1 MWEVKDATIR
11 KWIRAQ
17 GSERQQHLPT
27 TLSSTRTLAQTVS
40 PPLAKQ
46 NYLNGY
52 SKRTAQIEGTMKKLL
67 IIKLVIFL
75 ALALLAVSGCGE
87 TIQPISTSIPTQIPS
102 ATLPPTLTPTP
113 PPTLTPTPVPVTIQ
127 EAIQR
132 DTFAELEVFNKGG
145 IYLGS
150 YVPSS
155 SYSDRTIHLSTFTPD
170 GRQFVA
176 VTKRGIYAYDV
187 ESWQE
192 LVFVPLSPEVKIIST
207 GYSVDSSLFAAGD
220 SSGIVTFW
228 DTKTWKIKNSF
239 QVHKG
244 AVTSLDISP
253 DNMNFVTIG
262 DKNEISVWS
271 ISDGSLITSQ
281 IRSRDTGPAH
291 YSLDGKWLYIYELRD
306 LINGNLVVWN
316 SENLQITDRLDLI
329 GEEWAGQAVS
339 PYTNTVAAY
348 YASGTLTVYD
358 FDKQEEFSLD
368 WDIFSSPTQMMF
380 LDEKT
385 LMVKFLR
392 SDDYDLI
399 DLESHDVTTLSL
411 EALSRKTFKNPEFL
425 HILKSKEIAA
435 LGFENFG
442 DIQNITPNGNAL
454 ILDSVHKLQIG
465 GMFDLNRKTIKNV
478 ATQDFPWDSFVLLS
492 DGSLAGVDPQQSEIA
507 ITILSLEPQF
517 AIKSKVEQTYEV
529 TDFIQAATISP
540 NGKMLAFVT
549 ADGYF
554 YLWNL
559 DTKELATKIKPFKA
573 YVRVRLSFNND
584 GSYLALAGQDGTI
597 KVINMEDLNM
607 EDLSKVAS
615 YNGREPVFSPDGTNL
630 AYISSNGSIHLVS
643 PFNNDEPKV
652 LRENNDRFVSIAFS
666 PDGTLLFSGSSSA
679 NDDQYKIKYKMK
691 VWLISDQTLLLDL
704 PQVALPTSLIVS
716 PDGNRLYARDTDGVI
731 SVWGH
736 NPE

>member
-1 MWEVKDATIR
+1 
-11 KWIRAQ
+11 
-17 GSERQQHLPT
+17 
-27 TLSSTRTLAQTVS
+27 
-40 PPLAKQ
+40 
-46 NYLNGY
+46 
-52 SKRTAQIEGTMKKLL
+52 MKKLF

-75 ALALLAVSGCGE
+75 ALVLLAVSGCGE
-87 TIQPISTSIPTQIPS
+87 TIQPTSTSIPTQTPS

-113 PPTLTPTPVPVTIQ
+113 SPTLTPTPIPVTIQ
-127 EAIQR
+127 EAIQLG
-132 DTFAELEVFNKGG
+132 TFAELEVFNKGR
-145 IYLGS
+145 IYGGS

-155 SYSDRTIHLSTFTPD
+155 SYSDRTIYLSTFTPD
-170 GRQFVA
+170 GKQFVA
-176 VTKRGIYAYDV
+176 VTQRGIYAYDV
-187 ESWQE
+187 ETWQE
-192 LVFVPLSPEVKIIST
+192 LISIPLSPEVAISST
-207 GYSVDSSLFAAGD
+207 AYSVNSSLFAAGD

-228 DTKTWKIKNSF
+228 DTKTWKIQNSF

-262 DKNEISVWS
+262 DKKEISVWS
-271 ISDGSLITSQ
+271 ISDGTLITSQ
-281 IRSRDTGPAH
+281 FRSRDTGPAH

-329 GEEWAGQAVS
+329 GKEWAGQAVS

-392 SDDYDLI
+392 SDDYNLI

-411 EALSRKTFKNPEFL
+411 EALSRRTFKNPEFL
-425 HILKSKEIAA
+425 HILKSKEIEA

-465 GMFDLNRKTIKNV
+465 GMFDLNQKTIKNV
-478 ATQDFPWDSFVLLS
+478 ANQDFPWDSFVLLS
-492 DGSLAGVDPQQSEIA
+492 DGNLAGVDPQQSEIA

-517 AIKSKVEQTYEV
+517 AIKSKVKQTYEV

-549 ADGYF
+549 ADGYL
-554 YLWNL
+554 YIWNL
-559 DTKELATKIKPFKA
+559 DTKELATKIKPFGA
-573 YVRVRLSFNND
+573 FVRVRLFFNKD
-584 GSYLALAGQDGTI
+584 GTYLAIAGQDGKI
-597 KVINMEDLNM
+597 KVINMEDI
-607 EDLSKVAS
+607 SKVAS
-615 YNGREPVFSPDGTNL
+615 YDGREPVFSPDGTNL
-630 AYISSNGSIHLVS
+630 AYVSSNGSIHLVS
-643 PFNNDEPKV
+643 PFNKDEPRV

-679 NDDQYKIKYKMK
+679 NDDQYKTKYNMK

-704 PQVALPTSLIVS
+704 PQYALPTSLIVS
-716 PDGNRLYARDTDGVI
+716 LDGTRLYARDTDGVI